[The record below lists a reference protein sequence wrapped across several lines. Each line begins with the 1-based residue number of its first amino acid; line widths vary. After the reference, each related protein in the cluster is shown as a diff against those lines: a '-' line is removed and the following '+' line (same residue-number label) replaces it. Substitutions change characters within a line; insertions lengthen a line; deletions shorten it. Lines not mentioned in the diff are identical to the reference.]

1 MWKSLIQWASLN
13 GIIVNGI
20 IRLTGSNWSKFT
32 NAKLVFYILYKYL
45 VHSLIGI
52 IWLMGSVKVWPKV
65 ILLIGFH
72 CTVFLKYFIGMK
84 KFLFRANSFLEFAS
98 EDNYFFLSCWK
109 VKGFV
114 WKRTEEKFISF
125 LFSYQWKWDSNPPEI
140 KPVVVLTNDL

>member
-1 MWKSLIQWASLN
+1 MESWLM
-13 GIIVNGI
+13 
-20 IRLTGSNWSKFT
+20 GSNWSRFT

-45 VHSLIGI
+45 VHSRIGI
-52 IWLMGSVKVWPKV
+52 IWLMGSLKVWPTV
-65 ILLIGFH
+65 IPLISFHCIVVFLNILLESNN
-72 CTVFLKYFIGMK
+72 
-84 KFLFRANSFLEFAS
+84 FLFRANSFLEFAS